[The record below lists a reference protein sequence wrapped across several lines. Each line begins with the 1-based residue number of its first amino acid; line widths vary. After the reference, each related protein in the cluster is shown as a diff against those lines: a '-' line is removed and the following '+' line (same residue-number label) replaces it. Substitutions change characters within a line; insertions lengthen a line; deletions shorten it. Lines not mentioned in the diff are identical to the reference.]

1 MATSA
6 AAAVA
11 VANGRGYFQKY
22 DDADLEIYEYLCP
35 PMRTIC
41 RRFPIMEAATGS
53 VFFFVKKISQNS
65 QENSC
70 AREVFSTKFQAWGI
84 GEVKDSLA

>member
-1 MATSA
+1 MFSCEFCDIFKDTFFYRTPLVATSA

-35 PMRTIC
+35 PMKTIC

-53 VFFFVKKISQNS
+53 V
-65 QENSC
+65 
-70 AREVFSTKFQAWGI
+70 
-84 GEVKDSLA
+84 L